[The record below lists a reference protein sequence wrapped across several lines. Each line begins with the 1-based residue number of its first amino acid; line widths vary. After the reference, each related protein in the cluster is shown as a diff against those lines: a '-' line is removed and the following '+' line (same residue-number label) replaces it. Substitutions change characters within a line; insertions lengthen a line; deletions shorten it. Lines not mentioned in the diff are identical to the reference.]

1 MPQLVPVFLF
11 LHVLGAIVAFGPSF
25 AFPIIGGMGGKE
37 PMHGNFALRVTEKI
51 ERGIVVPLAVVQG
64 ITGVGLIWSAGIN
77 PTTNLWLGL
86 GIILYLIALSYA
98 IFVQIGAVEHVIA
111 LTTMPAG
118 GPPPGAPAGPPAGLA
133 EAIQKVQRGGILLT
147 VLIVAIVFLMVVK
160 PTI

>member
-37 PMHGNFALRVTEKI
+37 PMLGNFAVRVTEKI
-51 ERGIVVPLAVVQG
+51 ERGIVLPLAVVQG
-64 ITGVGLIWSAGIN
+64 VTGIGLIWSAGIN
-77 PTTNLWLGL
+77 PTTNFWLGL
-86 GIILYLIALSYA
+86 GIILYLIALSYS
-98 IFVQIGAVEHVIA
+98 IFVQVGAVEHVIT

-118 GPPPGAPAGPPAGLA
+118 GPPPGAPAGPPPGLA
-133 EAIQKVQRGGILLT
+133 EAVQKVQRGGMLLT
-147 VLIVAIVFLMVVK
+147 VLLVSIIFLMVVK